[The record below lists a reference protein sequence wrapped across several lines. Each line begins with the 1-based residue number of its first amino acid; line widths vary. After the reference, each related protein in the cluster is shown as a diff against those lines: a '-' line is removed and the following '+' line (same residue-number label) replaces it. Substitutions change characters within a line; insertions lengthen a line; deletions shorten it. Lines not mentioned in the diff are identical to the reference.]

1 MKLFIFL
8 LLFSIVGCNPQLKRT
23 VFDKAPALGILAL
36 ISNGA
41 FMMKV
46 TVSGLISPVSLKNHR
61 SETIQISEN
70 STFQF
75 PSKLSSG
82 ENYTVSISGTL
93 TGQICSFDS
102 ASGAVGTSD
111 ITVVM
116 TCAATEILPF
126 FANAPAWNDYV
137 KNDGITVQSDGK
149 SYPNYFLSSG
159 TSCTGTEQNYKGCIH
174 GGFYRKIVLSNLA
187 DCTGIRIED
196 NLGIFGWGCGSVG
209 GKIVAVNYIFS
220 FGKSLSD
227 LVQFDSSASYFKE
240 NYVRVYKDDVIY
252 YQTTPSKT
260 WWTNQFEV
268 INNTGEPAVWTSGK
282 IYTLGNGTAAG
293 SGFNRSPILASAS
306 VSKFAILAVP
316 GVLISV
322 TGGGVPQLE
331 FNGNNFVWLEGNF
344 NAGGIANTS
353 VIKTTNVKYS
363 VFRNIRAAHGGSSGY
378 GLDINSSDNNEFIN
392 IIASSSGGA
401 GTGGGIKITSSSKNL
416 FYFINAGNNG
426 ANGIQCTG
434 SNANMYLFV
443 LNANNRSSFSFG
455 CSNQFTANA
464 VSANTSNFNSA
475 FTLPTGSVN
484 NFFVNL
490 SAFNPAGS
498 GIDFTSGSPSHN
510 EFLNFGTL
518 AQVHTNAIGGMPGS
532 LAVFRGNI
540 VIASGKNCAGDGVD
554 GTCNPLSGDATKF
567 TPASAGT
574 PFLGALK
581 DWSLSDTSNSSDA
594 LTAVAFNTGMDA
606 YRFDTFYRNWGKF
619 TGTNFATAP
628 GGTHQGNCLA
638 GNCALYSFDM
648 AASESVFR
656 GINACPETLPQPAL
670 EHKWESAG
678 AANDS
683 DCQLKFPGSY
693 FVGAGDCRSL
703 ALRNAV
709 ELIGDSIGNENGIC
723 EKYENCIYSP
733 NLGAYQ
739 GHGSITLATSCSPSI
754 SSAGINM
761 YQFQINGY

>member
-1 MKLFIFL
+1 MKSFLFL
-8 LLFSIVGCNPQLKRT
+8 LMFLILGCNPQLKRT
-23 VFDKAPALGILAL
+23 VFDKAPVLGILAL
-36 ISNGA
+36 ISNGTYA
-41 FMMKV
+41 MKV
-46 TVSGLISPVSLKNHR
+46 TVNGLISPVSLKNHR
-61 SETIQISEN
+61 SETIQISQN

-102 ASGAVGTSD
+102 ASGNVGTSD

-137 KNDGITVQSDGK
+137 KNDGTTVQSDGK
-149 SYPNYFLSSG
+149 SYPSYFNASG

-196 NLGIFGWGCGSVG
+196 SLGIFGWGCGSVG

-227 LVQFDSSASYFKE
+227 LVQFDSSTSYFKE

-306 VSKFAILAVP
+306 VSKIAILAVP

-322 TGGGVPQLE
+322 TGGGVPMIE

-363 VFRNIRAAHGGSSGY
+363 SFRNIRAAHGGTSGY
-378 GLDINSSDNNEFIN
+378 GLDINSSDNNEFMN
-392 IIASSSGGA
+392 IIASSSAAGGF
-401 GTGGGIKITSSSKNL
+401 KINSSSKNL

-426 ANGIQCTG
+426 GYGIQCTG
-434 SNANMYLFV
+434 SNANM
-443 LNANNRSSFSFG
+443 FSFVMHINNSASMSLG
-455 CSNQFTANA
+455 TGTPCNNQFAANA
-464 VSANTSNFNSA
+464 TSANSSTSSA
-475 FTLPTGSVN
+475 FDLPANTKN
-484 NFFVNL
+484 DYFMNL
-490 SAFNPAGS
+490 AAFNPNSS
-498 GIDFTSGSPSHN
+498 GLNFASSSAANH

-518 AQVHTNAIGGMPGS
+518 AEINSTAIGGISGS

-540 VIASGKNCAGDGVD
+540 VIKAGKTCVGDGVD
-554 GTCNPLSGDATKF
+554 GTCNPLSGDAARF
-567 TPASAGT
+567 SPASVGT

-581 DWSLSDTSNSSDA
+581 DWPILDTSNSSDA
-594 LTAVAFNTGMDA
+594 VTAVAFGTGMDA
-606 YRFDTFYRNWGKF
+606 YRFDTFYRNWGAY
-619 TGTNFATAP
+619 FATSFAASP
-628 GGTHQGNCLA
+628 GANHEGNCLA
-638 GNCALYSFDM
+638 GNCTLYSFDM
-648 AASESVFR
+648 WASQTVLR
-656 GINACPETLPQPAL
+656 GINACPETLPQLSL

-693 FVGAGDCRSL
+693 FVAAGDCRSL

-739 GHGSITLATSCSPSI
+739 GHGSLISATSCSPSI